1 MNWRNLSRKLKK
13 IGQETLRRCDF
24 LVVLDTNVI
33 IDYLIGKEDVVMEV
47 NSYRKNELST
57 TFVNEYELLKNAS
70 RKIMEDVIQNLRVY
84 HSNDS
89 SAKAAAK
96 AYQEL
101 KSSGKMMSDNDL
113 LIFGIC
119 VANDEVLITQDKA
132 FAYLRSRNVKIM
144 K

>member
-1 MNWRNLSRKLKK
+1 M
-13 IGQETLRRCDF
+13 RRCDF

-47 NSYRKNELST
+47 NSYRKNDLST
-57 TFVNEYELLKNAS
+57 TFVNEYELLKNVS

>member
-1 MNWRNLSRKLKK
+1 MNWENLKYKLKK
-13 IGQETLRRCDF
+13 IGKETLRRCDL

-33 IDYLIGKEDVVMEV
+33 IDYLIGKEEVVKEV
-47 NSYRKNELST
+47 NSYRKNDLST

-70 RKIMEDVIQNLRVY
+70 RKIMEDVIQNLRLY
-84 HSNDS
+84 HSNDL
-89 SAKAAAK
+89 SAKVAAK
-96 AYQEL
+96 AYKEL

-132 FAYLRSRNVKIM
+132 FAYLRSSNVKIM

>member
-1 MNWRNLSRKLKK
+1 MIL
-13 IGQETLRRCDF
+13 

-33 IDYLIGKEDVVMEV
+33 IDYLIGKEDVVREV
-47 NSYRKNELST
+47 NSYRTNELCT

-70 RKIMEDVIQNLRVY
+70 RKIMEDVIQNIRVY
-84 HSNDS
+84 HSNDL
-89 SAKAAAK
+89 SARAAAN

-101 KSSGKMMSDNDL
+101 KLSGKMMSDNDL

-132 FAYLRSRNVKIM
+132 FAYLGSRNIKIM

>member
-1 MNWRNLSRKLKK
+1 M
-13 IGQETLRRCDF
+13 IF

-33 IDYLIGKEDVVMEV
+33 IDYLIGKEEVVREV
-47 NSYRKNELST
+47 NSYGENDLST

-70 RKIMEDVIQNLRVY
+70 RKIMEVVIQNLRVY
-84 HSNDS
+84 HSNDLS
-89 SAKAAAK
+89 VREAAK

-101 KSSGKMMSDNDL
+101 KSTGKMMSDNDL

-119 VANDEVLITQDKA
+119 VVNDEVLITQDKA

>member
-1 MNWRNLSRKLKK
+1 M
-13 IGQETLRRCDF
+13 IF

-33 IDYLIGKEDVVMEV
+33 IDYLIGKEDVVKEV
-47 NSYRKNELST
+47 NSYRKGDLST
-57 TFVNEYELLKNAS
+57 TFVNQYELLKNTS
-70 RKIMEDVIQNLRVY
+70 RKIMEDVIQNLRLY
-84 HSNDS
+84 HSDDLS
-89 SAKAAAK
+89 VRASAK
-96 AYQEL
+96 AYQDL

>member
-1 MNWRNLSRKLKK
+1 MNWRNLSCKLKK

-47 NSYRKNELST
+47 NSYRKNDLST
-57 TFVNEYELLKNAS
+57 TFVNEYELLKNTS
-70 RKIMEDVIQNLRVY
+70 RKIMEDAIQNLRVY
-84 HSNDS
+84 HSNDM
-89 SAKAAAK
+89 SARAAAK
-96 AYQEL
+96 TYLEL
-101 KSSGKMMSDNDL
+101 KSIGKMMSDNDL

-119 VANDEVLITQDKA
+119 VANDEILVTQDKA
-132 FAYLRSRNVKIM
+132 FAYLRSSNIKIL

>member
-1 MNWRNLSRKLKK
+1 M
-13 IGQETLRRCDF
+13 TF

-33 IDYLIGKEDVVMEV
+33 IDYLIGKEDAVREV
-47 NSYRKNELST
+47 NSYRKNDLST
-57 TFVNEYELLKNAS
+57 TFVNEYELLKNTN

-84 HSNDS
+84 HSTDL
-89 SAKAAAK
+89 SARAAAK

-101 KSSGKMMSDNDL
+101 KLSGKMMSDNDL

-132 FAYLRSRNVKIM
+132 FSYLRSRNVKIM
-144 K
+144 R

>member
-1 MNWRNLSRKLKK
+1 M
-13 IGQETLRRCDF
+13 IF

-33 IDYLIGKEDVVMEV
+33 IDYLIGKEDVVREV
-47 NSYRKNELST
+47 NSYRKDDLST

-70 RKIMEDVIQNLRVY
+70 RKIMEDVIQNLRLY
-84 HSNDS
+84 HSNDLS
-89 SAKAAAK
+89 VRAAAK

-119 VANDEVLITQDKA
+119 IANDEVLITQDKA

>member
-1 MNWRNLSRKLKK
+1 M
-13 IGQETLRRCDF
+13 
-24 LVVLDTNVI
+24 VVLDTNVI
-33 IDYLIGKEDVVMEV
+33 IDYLIGKEEVVREV
-47 NSYRKNELST
+47 NIYRKNDLST

-70 RKIMEDVIQNLRVY
+70 RKIMEDVIQNLRLY
-84 HSNDS
+84 HSNDL
-89 SAKAAAK
+89 SARVAAK

-119 VANDEVLITQDKA
+119 VANDEVLITRDKT
-132 FAYLRSRNVKIM
+132 FAYRRSNNVKII

>member
-1 MNWRNLSRKLKK
+1 M
-13 IGQETLRRCDF
+13 
-24 LVVLDTNVI
+24 VLDTNVI
-33 IDYLIGKEDVVMEV
+33 IDYLIGKEEIVKEV
-47 NSYRKNELST
+47 NSYRKNDLST

-70 RKIMEDVIQNLRVY
+70 RKIMEDVIQNLRLY
-84 HSNDS
+84 HSNDL
-89 SAKAAAK
+89 SARVAAK

-119 VANDEVLITQDKA
+119 VANDEVLITRDKT
-132 FAYLRSRNVKIM
+132 FAYRRSNIVKII

>member
-1 MNWRNLSRKLKK
+1 M
-13 IGQETLRRCDF
+13 
-24 LVVLDTNVI
+24 VLDTNVI
-33 IDYLIGKEDVVMEV
+33 IDYLIGKEEIVKEV
-47 NSYRKNELST
+47 NSYRKNDLST

-70 RKIMEDVIQNLRVY
+70 RKIMEDVIQNLRLY
-84 HSNDS
+84 HSNDL
-89 SAKAAAK
+89 SARVAAK

-119 VANDEVLITQDKA
+119 VANDEVLITRDKT
-132 FAYLRSRNVKIM
+132 FAYRRSNNVKII